1 MFFISL
7 DKMIMQRRILAL
19 IIFLLT
25 LFPLLGM
32 VDGST
37 IMAQHWTY
45 EEGSYWLPDV
55 EIESDYVKCDKCELY
70 YDPEQE
76 HECRFKL

>member
-1 MFFISL
+1 
-7 DKMIMQRRILAL
+7 
-19 IIFLLT
+19 
-25 LFPLLGM
+25 
-32 VDGST
+32 
-37 IMAQHWTY
+37 MAQHWTY